1 MEEVKKLM
9 DMCFCSEE
17 HAKYALSQTDNIV
30 DAMCLILNVKPVL
43 PPKQVA
49 MTNEQLWFKEVR
61 TSMEKIDKSIEAGFK
76 KKDQPVSS
84 CQDLKDIPTLQEE
97 SSQHS
102 EHTPKNRQSAQ
113 VKEE

>member
-1 MEEVKKLM
+1 MEDVKKLM
-9 DMCFCSEE
+9 DMCFCSEDQ
-17 HAKYALSQTDNIV
+17 AKHALSQTDNIV

-43 PPKQVA
+43 PPKQVE
-49 MTNEQLWFKEVR
+49 MTEAQIWFKEVR
-61 TSMEKIDKSIEAGFK
+61 TSMEKIDKNIENQLK

-84 CQDLKDIPTLQEE
+84 CQDLTDIPTLREE

-102 EHTPKNRQSAQ
+102 EHTQKNHQVAP